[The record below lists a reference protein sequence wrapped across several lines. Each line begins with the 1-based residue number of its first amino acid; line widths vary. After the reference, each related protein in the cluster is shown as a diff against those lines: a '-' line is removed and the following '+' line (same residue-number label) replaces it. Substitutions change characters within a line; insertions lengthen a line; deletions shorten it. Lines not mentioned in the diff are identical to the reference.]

1 MECNEAKTQPLPF
14 KKTLFMKNI
23 FISLVLLLVF
33 SSSSHSQELNISI
46 DDRDS
51 ILKYENHLTNKII
64 ENQDYKILIVKPD
77 PNIDYKILQVR
88 PDKNIDFKLQIYDP
102 GNNKQ
107 MQVPENLEKIL
118 RDYIL
123 KNEKISH

>member
-1 MECNEAKTQPLPF
+1 
-14 KKTLFMKNI
+14 MKNI